1 LEGFLIF
8 FTILELFDSFFT
20 IFEENSTVM
29 NNNENNSRRK
39 FIKLAAIGSASLGVA
54 PLNNVFGS
62 GNISDKNSLYPE
74 KKIPASKGKSVM
86 GLWCEPLKTVR
97 IGLIGLG
104 MRGSGAVERLLQVDG
119 VEIKAIADV
128 VEKKVKES
136 NKKITDAGFK
146 AAIEYT
152 GEEDWKKICERDDID
167 LIYQCTPWL
176 LHTTIAVY
184 AMKHGKHAAC
194 EVPGAVTLE
203 ECWELVNTSEETQRH
218 FMMLENCCY
227 DFFELNTLNMA
238 RNGVFGE
245 IIHAEGAY
253 LHDLRWLKF
262 MKEGGYYKRWRLEY
276 SKIHTGDPYPTHGL
290 GPVAQLMGI
299 NRGDRF
305 DYLTSVSTN
314 QFGLSLYASEKF
326 GANSPD
332 ALQSYKLG
340 DMNTTLIR
348 SVKGKTIMI
357 QHDTTS
363 PRPYSRI
370 HRISGT
376 KGMAVKYPDEQIAL
390 EPNAHEF
397 LKKEDFDTLM
407 KKYEHPLAT
416 QIGEKA
422 KKVGGHG
429 GMDFIMDYRLVYC
442 LRNGLPLDQDV
453 YDAAAWCS
461 IVPLSERSVLNRG
474 NSIDVPDFTRGA
486 WEKAAPWPI
495 VTID

>member
-1 LEGFLIF
+1 M
-8 FTILELFDSFFT
+8 T
-20 IFEENSTVM
+20 NS
-29 NNNENNSRRK
+29 NNKNSRRN
-39 FIKLAAIGSASLGVA
+39 FIKIAAAGSAALGLA
-54 PLNNVFGS
+54 PVSNVFGS
-62 GNISDKNSLYPE
+62 TDNSLTPVLHPE
-74 KKIPASKGKSVM
+74 SEIPSGKGKSVM
-86 GLWCEPLKTVR
+86 GLRCEPLKTVR

-104 MRGSGAVERLLQVDG
+104 MRGSGAVTRLIQIEG
-119 VEIKAIADV
+119 VELKVICDV
-128 VEKKVKES
+128 VPKTLKDA
-136 NKKITDAGFK
+136 NKQITDAGLP
-146 AAIEYT
+146 AAIEYS
-152 GEEDWKKICERDDID
+152 GEEDWKKVCERDDLD

-176 LHTTIAVY
+176 MHTPVSVY

-194 EVPGAVTLE
+194 EVPSAVTME
-203 ECWELVNTSEETQRH
+203 ECWDLVNTSEETQRH

-238 RNGVFGE
+238 RNGVFGD
-245 IIHAEGAY
+245 IYHAEGAY
-253 LHDLRWLKF
+253 IHDLRWLKF
-262 MKEGGYYKRWRLEY
+262 MKEGGYYNRWRLDY
-276 SKIHTGDPYPTHGL
+276 SKYHTGDPYPTHGL
-290 GPVAQLMGI
+290 GPVAQIMGI

-314 QFGLSLYASEKF
+314 QFGMSLYAKEKF
-326 GANSPD
+326 GPDSPE
-332 ALQSYKLG
+332 AQQTYMLG
-340 DMNTTLIR
+340 DMNTTIVH

-370 HRISGT
+370 HCISGT
-376 KGMAVKYPDEQIAL
+376 KGMAVKYPEAMIAL

-397 LKKEDFDTLM
+397 LKKKDFNELM

-429 GMDFIMDYRLVYC
+429 GMDFIMDYRLIYC
-442 LRNGLPLDQDV
+442 LRKGLPLDQDV

-461 IVPLSERSVLNRG
+461 IVPLSEESVLKRG

-486 WEKAAPWPI
+486 WENAKPWPI
-495 VTID
+495 VTIE